1 VHEVEEA
8 TSADEVLDGAVVKR
22 AQRNYL
28 NVEKVEAESW
38 DLTLDD
44 EGILVRVDV
53 KGHRAQVVVP
63 DSLKSAVLHW
73 AHGSVTVGHWG
84 LRRIG

>member
-44 EGILVRVDV
+44 EVILVRVDV

-63 DSLKSAVLHW
+63 DSLKVPCSTGPMAV
-73 AHGSVTVGHWG
+73 
-84 LRRIG
+84 